1 MQISKLHLNQ
11 SHIFSFLKSF
21 LLKYFIL
28 AIVLLGMFS
37 CSPTKYVLE
46 DEYLLDSNKIL
57 FEEDTVGNKSY
68 GRRISIDELYPILKQ
83 KPNRKIGFGLA
94 RLHLRIYSL
103 SNEDRIQKRKLINK
117 NKADEK
123 NTKITQRN
131 TKRTA
136 KNKVPK
142 QYKVVK
148 TTFGE
153 GLRSSGEAP
162 VILDSL
168 KIDKSIKQLNSQ
180 LINEGYFNNQIS
192 YNVSFGKHQKA
203 EVTYIVSGGKPYT
216 IKQIKNQIK
225 DSVMLGYISSISQN
239 SYLKVGEN
247 FSTDKMDFERTR
259 LTKYLLDNGYHFFN
273 KEFIYFRIDSSLGSK
288 QVDVV
293 LGIQNYKVK
302 DIMTD
307 SVIEV
312 KHKQYKI
319 MEVIVVVDYDSK
331 VNIDSASLLKYQKET
346 FEEIEFYYQKKLR
359 YHLKLLHDAVLIKEG
374 ELYNKTAIEATYRK
388 FSGLGIFKSVSVQF
402 VKQGDGLQAIIVL
415 QPIKSQTF
423 NVSSDGLHNNG
434 LYGIEGS
441 MTYAHKNVFGGAESL
456 QISFTGGLE
465 AQKLLIENESDDNL
479 LSNANFNTIEFG
491 PRISL
496 VFPRFLFLNKYFTNK
511 SNAKTEL
518 STSYNYQQRPDFT
531 RGIQDISM
539 TWVWHEKAPITYKFT
554 PISLSAINISK
565 EQAFQDKID
574 ALNDKFLAASYDNHI
589 IAGGRLSFEYNG
601 QQVKKSKNVFYTSAT
616 IEGAGNVLRGVYKY
630 SNQVIDTTT
639 GSYSLFGIRFAQFVK
654 VNLDTRYYRILS
666 KKTKVVYRIAAGIGL
681 PLSNLS
687 EALPFQK
694 SFFSGGANG
703 MRAWKSRTLGP
714 GAYYDSTGSFDK
726 IGDIQ
731 LESNIEFRFPLIS
744 WVEGALFFDAGN
756 IWLINKDSLR
766 TNAHFEA
773 DRFISEIAIG
783 TGLGLRMDLDFFVI
797 RFDFSMPFRN
807 PSLPASQRWLFQGG
821 LKEGSSYFESTYDPG
836 LEQYVNSE
844 IDRGRFFKLQFNLG
858 IGYPF

>member
-1 MQISKLHLNQ
+1 MKSLH
-11 SHIFSFLKSF
+11 
-21 LLKYFIL
+21 LKYFVL
-28 AIVLLGMFS
+28 AIVLLGLFS
-37 CSPTKYVLE
+37 CRPTKYVLE
-46 DEYLLDSNKIL
+46 GQYLLNSNKIL
-57 FEEDTVGNKSY
+57 FEKDSLEEKGD
-68 GRRISIDELYPILKQ
+68 GRQISIDELYPILKQ
-83 KPNRKIGFGLA
+83 RPNRKVGFGLA

-103 SNEDRIQKRKLINK
+103 SNEDRIQKRKLVYR

-123 NTKITQRN
+123 NIKIDQKN
-131 TKRTA
+131 IKRRR
-136 KNKVPK
+136 KGKLPK
-142 QYKVVK
+142 QHKVVK

-168 KIDKSIKQLNSQ
+168 KIIKSIKQINNQ
-180 LINEGYFNNQIS
+180 LINDGYFNSKIRFE
-192 YNVSFGKHQKA
+192 VSFGKHKKS
-203 EVTYIVSGGKPYT
+203 EVFYIISEGKPYT
-216 IKQIKNQIK
+216 IRQIENQIN
-225 DSVMLGYISSISQN
+225 DSTLLRYINSISRD
-239 SYLKVGEN
+239 SYLKVGDN
-247 FSTDKMDFERTR
+247 FNTDKMDYERTR

-273 KEFIYFRIDSSLGSK
+273 KEFIYFRIDSSLGSR
-288 QVDVV
+288 QLDIV
-293 LGIQNYKVK
+293 LGIQNYKIK
-302 DIMTD
+302 DRVAD
-307 SVIEV
+307 SIVEV

-319 MEVIVVVDYDSK
+319 KKVVVIVDYDAK
-331 VNIDSASLLKYQKET
+331 GDIDSVSDSYQKET
-346 FEEIEFYYQKKLR
+346 FEDIDFYHKKKLR
-359 YHLKLLHDAVLIKEG
+359 YHLKMLHDAVLIKEG
-374 ELYNKTAIEATYRK
+374 ELYSKTTTEATYRK

-402 VKQGDGLQAIIVL
+402 DTLNNGLQARIVL
-415 QPIKSQTF
+415 QSIEAQTF

-441 MTYAHKNVFGGAESL
+441 MTYSHKNVFGGAERL
-456 QISFTGGLE
+456 RVSFSGGLE
-465 AQKLLIENESDDNL
+465 AQKLLIESESDNNL
-479 LSNANFNTIEFG
+479 LSSANFNTIEFG

-496 VFPRFLFLNKYFTNK
+496 VFPRFLFLNKYFADK

-554 PISLSAINISK
+554 PISLSAINIAK
-565 EQAFQDKID
+565 EQAFQDRID
-574 ALNDKFLAASYDNHI
+574 QLNDDFLAASYDNHI

-601 QQVKKSKNVFYTSAT
+601 QQLKKSKNVFYTSAN
-616 IEGAGNVLRGVYKY
+616 IEGAGNVLRSVYKY
-630 SNQVIDTTT
+630 SNQQIDTITN
-639 GSYSLFGIRFAQFVK
+639 SYSLFGIRFAQFVK
-654 VNLDTRYYRILS
+654 INLDTRYYRILS
-666 KKTKVVYRIAAGIGL
+666 KKTKVVYRVAAGIGL

-703 MRAWKSRTLGP
+703 IRAWKSRTLGP

-744 WVEGALFFDAGN
+744 WVEGALFADVGN

-766 TNAHFEA
+766 TNAHFQA
-773 DRFISEIAIG
+773 DRFIGEIAIG
-783 TGLGLRMDLDFFVI
+783 TGVGLRMDLDFFVI
-797 RFDFSMPFRN
+797 RLDFSMPFRN

-821 LKEGSSYFESTYDPG
+821 LKQGSTYFESIYDKDI
-836 LEQYVNSE
+836 EQYVDVE
-844 IDRGRFFKLQFNLG
+844 IDRGQFFKLQFNLG

>member
-1 MQISKLHLNQ
+1 
-11 SHIFSFLKSF
+11 
-21 LLKYFIL
+21 
-28 AIVLLGMFS
+28 MFS
-37 CSPTKYVLE
+37 CSPTKYLLE

-57 FEEDTVGNKSY
+57 FEEDSIRGKSHS
-68 GRRISIDELYPILKQ
+68 RQIAVDELYPILKQ
-83 KPNRKIGFGLA
+83 MPNRKIGFGLA
-94 RLHLRIYSL
+94 RVHLRIYNL

-117 NKADEK
+117 NKADKKNLKIDEK
-123 NTKITQRN
+123 NI
-131 TKRTA
+131 KRRA
-136 KNKVPK
+136 KDKLPK

-153 GLRSSGEAP
+153 GLRGSGEAP
-162 VILDSL
+162 VVLDSI
-168 KIDKSIKQLNSQ
+168 KIHRSIKQINNQ
-180 LINEGYFNNQIS
+180 LINEGYFNNKIS
-192 YNVSFGKHQKA
+192 YKVFFGKHQKA
-203 EVTYIVSGGKPYT
+203 EVTYIISEGEPYT
-216 IKQIKNQIK
+216 IKQIKNQIN
-225 DSVMLGYISSISQN
+225 DSVLSSYIKSISQD

-247 FSTDKMDFERTR
+247 FNTDKMDYERTR

-273 KEFIYFRIDSSLGSK
+273 KEFIYFRIDSALGSR
-288 QVDVV
+288 QVNVV
-293 LGIQNYKVK
+293 LGIQNYKVN
-302 DIMTD
+302 DIIAD
-307 SVIEV
+307 SVVAV
-312 KHKQYKI
+312 KHKQYEIK
-319 MEVIVVVDYDSK
+319 EVIVVVDYDSK
-331 VNIDSASLLKYQKET
+331 DVIGSVTQTYVKEI
-346 FEEIEFYYQKKLR
+346 FEEIEFFHKRKLR

-374 ELYNKTAIEATYRK
+374 ELYNKTTIDATYRK
-388 FSGLGIFKSVSVQF
+388 FSGLGIFKSVSIQF
-402 VKQGDGLQAIIVL
+402 DTLGDGLQAIIVL
-415 QPIKSQTF
+415 EPIKTQTF

-441 MTYAHKNVFGGAESL
+441 MTYAHKNVFGGAERL
-456 QISFTGGLE
+456 QISFSGGLE
-465 AQKLLIENESDDNL
+465 AQKLLIDNVSDDNL
-479 LSNANFNTIEFG
+479 LSNANFNTVEFG
-491 PRISL
+491 PRVSL
-496 VFPRFLFLNKYFTNK
+496 LFPRFLFLNKYFTNK

-531 RGIQDISM
+531 RGVQDISM

-554 PISLSAINISK
+554 PISLSAINITK

-574 ALNDKFLAASYDNHI
+574 ALNDEFLATSYDNHI

-601 QQVKKSKNVFYTSAT
+601 QQVKHRKNVFYTSAT
-616 IEGAGNVLRGVYKY
+616 IEGAGNVLRSVYKY
-630 SNQVIDTTT
+630 SNQVIDTITD
-639 GSYSLFGIRFAQFVK
+639 SYSLFGIRFAQFVK
-654 VNLDTRYYRILS
+654 VNLDTRYYRVLS
-666 KKTKVVYRIAAGIGL
+666 EKTKVVYRIAAGIGL
-681 PLSNLS
+681 PLSNLT

-731 LESNIEFRFPLIS
+731 LESNVEFRFPLIS
-744 WVEGALFFDAGN
+744 WVEGALFVDAGN

-766 TNAHFEA
+766 TDAHFEA

-783 TGLGLRMDLDFFVI
+783 TGIGLRMDLDFFVI

-821 LKEGSSYFESTYDPG
+821 LKEGSSYFESIYDKD
-836 LEQYVNSE
+836 LEQYVDME

>member
-1 MQISKLHLNQ
+1 M
-11 SHIFSFLKSF
+11 KSF
-21 LLKYFIL
+21 LIKYLIL
-28 AIVLLGMFS
+28 VTVLLGMFS
-37 CSPTKYVLE
+37 CSPTKYLLE
-46 DEYLLDSNKIL
+46 HEYLLDSNKIL
-57 FEEDTVGNKSY
+57 FQEDSTGEKNNVQQ
-68 GRRISIDELYPILKQ
+68 ISIDELYPILKQ

-94 RLHLRIYSL
+94 RLHLRIYCV
-103 SNEDRIQKRKLINK
+103 SNEDRIQKRKLVNK

-123 NTKITQRN
+123 NLKIAEKN
-131 TKRTA
+131 IKRKA
-136 KNKVPK
+136 LNKFPK

-153 GLRSSGEAP
+153 GLRNSGEAP

-168 KIDKSIKQLNSQ
+168 KIHKSIKQLSHQ
-180 LINEGYFNNQIS
+180 LVNQGYFNNAIN
-192 YNVSFGKHQKA
+192 YTVSFGRHQKA
-203 EVTYIVSGGKPYT
+203 GVSYIISQGKPYT
-216 IKQIKNQIK
+216 IKQIKIK
-225 DSVMLGYISSISQN
+225 INDSVMYRYIDSISKD
-239 SYLKVGEN
+239 SYLKVGDN
-247 FSTDKMDFERTR
+247 FNTDNMGYERTR

-273 KEFIYFRIDSSLGSK
+273 KEFIYFRIDSTLGSR

-307 SVIEV
+307 SIVEV
-312 KHKQYKI
+312 QHKQYKI
-319 MEVIVVVDYDSK
+319 KEVIVVIDHDSK
-331 VNIDSASLLKYQKET
+331 GNFDSVIHKYEKET
-346 FEEIEFYYQKKLR
+346 FEEIDFYHKNKLR

-374 ELYNKTAIEATYRK
+374 DLYNKTTIDATYRK

-402 VKQGDGLQAIIVL
+402 DTLGDGLQARIVL
-415 QPIKSQTF
+415 QSIKSQTF

-441 MTYAHKNVFGGAESL
+441 MTYTHKNFFRGAERL
-456 QISFTGGLE
+456 QISFSGGLE

-496 VFPRFLFLNKYFTNK
+496 VFPRFLFFNKYFENK

-554 PISLSAINISK
+554 PISLSAISIEK
-565 EQAFQDKID
+565 DQAFQDKID
-574 ALNDKFLAASYDNHI
+574 ALNDQFLAASYDNHI
-589 IAGGRLSFEYNG
+589 IAGGKLSFEYNG
-601 QQVKKSKNVFYTSAT
+601 QQLKKSKNVFYTSAT

-630 SNQVIDTTT
+630 SNQLIDTITN
-639 GSYSLFGIRFAQFVK
+639 SYSLFGIRFAQFVK

-744 WVEGALFFDAGN
+744 WVEGALFLDAGN

-766 TNAHFEA
+766 TDAHFET

-783 TGLGLRMDLDFFVI
+783 TGIGLRMDLDFFVI
-797 RFDFSMPFRN
+797 RFDLSMPFRN
-807 PSLPASQRWLFQGG
+807 PSLPVSQRWLFQGG
-821 LKEGSSYFESTYDPG
+821 LKEGSSYFESTYDAV
-836 LEQYVNSE
+836 LEQYVDAE

>member
-1 MQISKLHLNQ
+1 M
-11 SHIFSFLKSF
+11 KSF
-21 LLKYFIL
+21 PTKYFIL
-28 AIVLLGMFS
+28 SIVLCGVFS

-57 FEEDTVGNKSY
+57 FEEDSIEGKNH
-68 GRRISIDELYPILKQ
+68 GRQISVDELYPILKQ

-103 SNEDRIQKRKLINK
+103 SNEERIQKRKLVNK
-117 NKADEK
+117 NKAD
-123 NTKITQRN
+123 
-131 TKRTA
+131 A
-136 KNKVPK
+136 KNLKIDQKNIKRRAKDKFPK
-142 QYKVVK
+142 QYKFVK

-153 GLRSSGEAP
+153 GLRNSGEAP

-168 KIDKSIKQLNSQ
+168 KIHKSIKQLNNQ
-180 LINEGYFNNQIS
+180 LINEGYFNSEID
-192 YNVSFGKHQKA
+192 YMVSFGKHQKA
-203 EVTYIVSGGKPYT
+203 EVLYIVSEGKPYK
-216 IKQIKNQIK
+216 IKEIKNQIN
-225 DSVMLGYISSISQN
+225 DSVLLSCINRISQD

-247 FSTDKMDFERTR
+247 FNTDKMDHERTR

-273 KEFIYFRIDSSLGSK
+273 KEFIYFRIDSTLGSR
-288 QVDVV
+288 QVNVV
-293 LGIQNYKVK
+293 LGIQNYKIK

-307 SVIEV
+307 SIVEV
-312 KHKQYKI
+312 KHKQYEIK
-319 MEVIVVVDYDSK
+319 EVIVVVDYDSK
-331 VNIDSASLLKYQKET
+331 DAIGSVLQSYQKET
-346 FEEIEFYYQKKLR
+346 FEEIDFYHKKKLR
-359 YHLKLLHDAVLIKEG
+359 YHLKMLHDGVLIKEG
-374 ELYNKTAIEATYRK
+374 ELYNKTTIEATYRK
-388 FSGLGIFKSVSVQF
+388 FSGLGIFKSVSIQF
-402 VKQGDGLQAIIVL
+402 DTLNDGLQARIVL
-415 QPIKSQTF
+415 EPIKAQTF

-441 MTYAHKNVFGGAESL
+441 MTYAHKNVFGGAERL
-456 QISFTGGLE
+456 QISFSGGLE
-465 AQKLLIENESDDNL
+465 AQKLLIDDESDDNL

-511 SNAKTEL
+511 ANAKTEL
-518 STSYNYQQRPDFT
+518 TTSYNYQKRPDFT
-531 RGIQDISM
+531 RGVQDISM

-554 PISLSAINISK
+554 PISLSTISITK

-574 ALNDKFLAASYDNHI
+574 AINDGFLAASYDNHI

-601 QQVKKSKNVFYTSAT
+601 QQLKKRRNVFYTSTT

-639 GSYSLFGIRFAQFVK
+639 KSYSLFGIRFAQFVK
-654 VNLDTRYYRILS
+654 INLDTRYYRLLS
-666 KKTKVVYRIAAGIGL
+666 KKTKVVYRVAAGIGL

-703 MRAWKSRTLGP
+703 MRAWKARTLGP
-714 GAYYDSTGSFDK
+714 GAFYDSTGSFDK

-744 WVEGALFFDAGN
+744 WVEGALFVDAGN
-756 IWLINKDSLR
+756 IWLINRDSLR
-766 TNAHFEA
+766 TDAHFEA

-783 TGLGLRMDLDFFVI
+783 TGIGLRMDLDFFVI
-797 RFDFSMPFRN
+797 RFDLSMPFRN

-821 LKEGSSYFESTYDPG
+821 LKEGSSYFESVYDTEI
-836 LEQYVNSE
+836 EQYVDVE
-844 IDRGRFFKLQFNLG
+844 IDRGQFFKLQFNLG

>member
-1 MQISKLHLNQ
+1 VQISKLHLNQ
-11 SHIFSFLKSF
+11 SYIFAFLKSF
-21 LLKYFIL
+21 LIKYFIL
-28 AIVLLGMFS
+28 AIVLLGLFS
-37 CSPTKYVLE
+37 CCPTKYVLE

-57 FEEDTVGNKSY
+57 FAEDSIGGKNH
-68 GRRISIDELYPILKQ
+68 GRQISIDDLYPILKQ

-103 SNEDRIQKRKLINK
+103 SNEERIQKRKLVYK
-117 NKADEK
+117 NKADKK
-123 NTKITQRN
+123 NLKIDQKN
-131 TKRTA
+131 IKRRA
-136 KNKVPK
+136 KDKLPK

-153 GLRSSGEAP
+153 GLRNSGEAP

-168 KIDKSIKQLNSQ
+168 KIHKSIKQLNNQ
-180 LINEGYFNNQIS
+180 LINEGYFNSQIN
-192 YNVSFGKHQKA
+192 YRVSFEKHQKA
-203 EVTYIVSGGKPYT
+203 EVSYIISEGKPYT
-216 IKQIKNQIK
+216 IKQINNQIN
-225 DSVMLGYISSISQN
+225 DSLLLSYINSISQD

-247 FSTDKMDFERTR
+247 FNTDKMDFERSR
-259 LTKYLLDNGYHFFN
+259 LTKYLLDNGFHFFN
-273 KEFIYFRIDSSLGSK
+273 KEFIYFRIDSTLGSR
-288 QVDVV
+288 QVNVV
-293 LGIQNYKVK
+293 LGIQNYKIK
-302 DIMTD
+302 DVMTD
-307 SVIEV
+307 SIVEV
-312 KHKQYKI
+312 KHRQYEIK
-319 MEVIVVVDYDSK
+319 EVIVVVDYDAK
-331 VNIDSASLLKYQKET
+331 DDVDSITQGYQKET
-346 FEEIEFYYQKKLR
+346 FEEIDFFHKKKLR
-359 YHLKLLHDAVLIKEG
+359 YHLKMLHDAVLIKEG
-374 ELYNKTAIEATYRK
+374 ELYNKTIIEATYRK

-402 VKQGDGLQAIIVL
+402 DTLNDGLQARIFL
-415 QPIKSQTF
+415 EPIKAQTF

-441 MTYAHKNVFGGAESL
+441 MTYAHKNVFGGAERL
-456 QISFTGGLE
+456 QISFSGGLE
-465 AQKLLIENESDDNL
+465 AQKLLIDNESDDNL

-511 SNAKTEL
+511 ANAKTEL
-518 STSYNYQQRPDFT
+518 STSYNYQKRPDFT
-531 RGIQDISM
+531 RGVQDISM

-554 PISLSAINISK
+554 PISVSAINITK

-574 ALNDKFLAASYDNHI
+574 ALNDEFLAASYDNHI

-601 QQVKKSKNVFYTSAT
+601 QQLKKSKNVFYTSTT

-630 SNQVIDTTT
+630 SNQVIDTITN
-639 GSYSLFGIRFAQFVK
+639 SYSLFGIRFAQFVK
-654 VNLDTRYYRILS
+654 INMDTRYYRLLS
-666 KKTKVVYRIAAGIGL
+666 KKTKVVYRVAAGIGL

-703 MRAWKSRTLGP
+703 MRAWKARTLGP

-744 WVEGALFFDAGN
+744 WVEGALFVDAGN
-756 IWLINKDSLR
+756 IWLINRDSLR
-766 TNAHFEA
+766 TDAHFET

-783 TGLGLRMDLDFFVI
+783 TGVGLRMDLDFFVI
-797 RFDFSMPFRN
+797 RFDLSMPFRN
-807 PSLPASQRWLFQGG
+807 PSLPSSQRWLFQGG
-821 LKEGSSYFESTYDPG
+821 LKEGSSYFQTIYDTEI
-836 LEQYVNSE
+836 EQYVEAE
-844 IDRGRFFKLQFNLG
+844 IDRGQFFKLQFNLG